1 MAGAGH
7 LMKDHSGRPAAAPLR
22 DLGQPG
28 ARGTAVRGP
37 AGCTHGTQP
46 PPGPPR
52 TDNGAVPD
60 PGAAPAVEDAAE
72 ASRAHSPEAPA
83 PRGAARA
90 RGLRTA
96 RRARPF
102 ISRFVCPRRPSRRPS
117 PAARD
122 DAGRCAPPRAPRG
135 SGAGPGAGL
144 WRASAIREHLPRLGL
159 GPEVRGVGLS
169 PLGKAHGAEPRRR
182 RRRSP
187 PSPPPLPE
195 NGFAGAVSRT
205 GPWCWPPPSNH
216 ASAVWRTCPRQ
227 GFVHRL
233 RRRSRRG
240 GWLDLL
246 HVCERS
252 ATAVSSPGWAVSG
265 GPAPSQRLAAGLPGL
280 WSRWASARRV
290 RAAGSPWVEARRS
303 RCSLHRAGGP
313 VWVKGIRSLWLKAP
327 VHIPGRTK

>member
-144 WRASAIREHLPRLGL
+144 ARASAIREHLPRLGL
-159 GPEVRGVGLS
+159 GPEDRGVGLS

-187 PSPPPLPE
+187 PSPPPP
-195 NGFAGAVSRT
+195 GGRV
-205 GPWCWPPPSNH
+205 
-216 ASAVWRTCPRQ
+216 
-227 GFVHRL
+227 
-233 RRRSRRG
+233 RRRSLPH
-240 GWLDLL
+240 WAL
-246 HVCERS
+246 VP
-252 ATAVSSPGWAVSG
+252 ASSVQPRKR
-265 GPAPSQRLAAGLPGL
+265 GPAHLPPAGFRPQTTQAQSTRRLVRLAARLRTFG
-280 WSRWASARRV
+280 
-290 RAAGSPWVEARRS
+290 
-303 RCSLHRAGGP
+303 HRGFF
-313 VWVKGIRSLWLKAP
+313 SWL
-327 VHIPGRTK
+327 GR